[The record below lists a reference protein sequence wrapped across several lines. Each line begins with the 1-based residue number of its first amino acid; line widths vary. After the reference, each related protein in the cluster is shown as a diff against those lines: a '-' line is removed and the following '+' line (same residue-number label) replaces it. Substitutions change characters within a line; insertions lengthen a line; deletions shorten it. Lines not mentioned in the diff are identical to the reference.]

1 MNDTTSVE
9 TQRSPNPNIFKGLVF
24 LLALAVVAGLLAV
37 FVLGQRSEEGPFVPT
52 ATPDPLAVDVMQ
64 ASMSTTLR
72 LEERFTGLVTPRR
85 TSQLGPQTGGRIM
98 RLYADVGDRVET
110 GRLLASLDTRALE
123 AQLAAAQASIVEAEA
138 AYTLALSTVQRQQ
151 TLLEK
156 GHVSQQRVDEAIAQ
170 SDSANARIAAAEA
183 QAATVQVEI
192 DLARIVAPYS
202 GIIISRMADEGAIAA
217 PGQAVFELVENGHLE
232 ARIGLPSTVVGDLIV
247 GERYTL
253 SSDVGEVMGRL
264 RATTGVIEV
273 GQRSVTTIFDIED
286 AKSVSSGAVVKL
298 NLERDVQERG
308 LWLPVSALAEAE
320 RGLWS
325 LYIVRNI
332 DSEFRAQKS
341 VVEIVH
347 SEGDRAYVRGGIT
360 DGDLIILDGLQRI
373 TPGQPVTPNQ
383 ALSNGTGQQAAV
395 LGRQ

>member
-253 SSDVGEVMGRL
+253 SSDVGDVMARL

-286 AKSVSSGAVVKL
+286 AKSVSSGAVVRL